1 MTIVPFEL
9 TSTLKVA
16 ATLACLGVVACG
28 ADSGEDYGER
38 LMLDGNA
45 EVSAPESEHT
55 SQLGPRADELG
66 SAQQALSYFDYFD
79 FESSCKDP
87 DGTNSVM
94 AALAVATAF
103 ELKRWQPISDFGP
116 DFGYPRTVQ
125 LTSTGKA
132 QCADR
137 KCWNTQA
144 LLDLQKAPS
153 RVRIAPNVYLEPAA
167 FRRAMWYG
175 GLEQY
180 WNRSAKAVPAHKL
193 ELMSTAP
200 GGCDQFY
207 WFKATTPTGG
217 ALSSSAL
224 YSLQHMLVWADADTN
239 PYINYQVNGP
249 LIGIDPTYG
258 LNQTSSASNGSC
270 SAACLKVSTTSIAG
284 SCCSCGGATKTYK
297 RSSWSPSTYLC
308 Q

>member
-1 MTIVPFEL
+1 LTIVPVEL
-9 TSTLKVA
+9 TSRLK
-16 ATLACLGVVACG
+16 ATAILACMGLAACSGANPADGRGEPFEPSGNTPVSEVEDGAGGLGA
-28 ADSGEDYGER
+28 
-38 LMLDGNA
+38 
-45 EVSAPESEHT
+45 T
-55 SQLGPRADELG
+55 ELG
-66 SAQQALSYFDYFD
+66 TAEQPLSYFDYFD
-79 FESSCKDP
+79 FESSCADP

-94 AALAVATAF
+94 AALAVATAA
-103 ELKRWQPISDFGP
+103 ELKRWQPIADFGP

-137 KCWNTQA
+137 RCSNTQA
-144 LLDLQKAPS
+144 LLDLQRAPS
-153 RVRIAPNVYLEPAA
+153 RVRIAPNVYLDPAA

-175 GLEQY
+175 GLSQF
-180 WNRSAKAVPAHKL
+180 WSSSARSVPAHKL
-193 ELMSTAP
+193 QLMSTAP
-200 GGCDQFY
+200 GGCDQFF

-239 PYINYQVNGP
+239 PYINYQVDGP

-258 LNQTSSASNGSC
+258 LNQTSTASNGSC
-270 SAACLKVSTTSIAG
+270 SAACLQVSTASIAG
-284 SCCSCGGATKTYK
+284 SCCSCGGVTKTYK
-297 RSSWSPSTYLC
+297 RSSWSATTYLC